1 MDFVDFVEKYQQELI
16 PEQML
21 AIAKAIGKYLLCK
34 LSDDEVHHLCAMVYG
49 VLSEEHF
56 DKLFGGDAIIK
67 MWYEDA
73 DGTKHMAPFFSYNEI
88 REAFDKHQDD
98 ISDYTI
104 YDLAVTMNLLRS
116 DHHLLLERFSKDAY
130 ELKEMVVLMA
140 IEYLQDPDCLHP
152 TSKIWHTING

>member
-1 MDFVDFVEKYQQELI
+1 MNFVEFVEKYQQEMA

-21 AIAKAIGKYLLCK
+21 AIAKAIGKCLSYK

-56 DKLFGGDAIIK
+56 DKHFADDAISK

-73 DGTKHMAPFFSYNEI
+73 DGNKHTAPFFSDVEI
-88 REAFDKHQDD
+88 KDAFDKHKDD

-104 YDLAVTMNLLRS
+104 HDTNSFFDFAWCCCFRFKVNEVVVS
-116 DHHLLLERFSKDAY
+116 FFHLLDFVS
-130 ELKEMVVLMA
+130 
-140 IEYLQDPDCLHP
+140 
-152 TSKIWHTING
+152 

>member
-1 MDFVDFVEKYQQELI
+1 MDFVDFVEKYQQELT

-21 AIAKAIGKYLLCK
+21 AVAKAVGKYLSCK
-34 LSDDEVHHLCAMVYG
+34 LSDVEEHHLCAMVYG

-56 DKLFGGDAIIK
+56 DKHFADDAICK

-73 DGTKHMAPFFSYNEI
+73 DGTKHMAPFFTDEEI

-116 DHHLLLERFSKDAY
+116 DHHLLLESSERMIGRQGRCRSLPFQWLY
-130 ELKEMVVLMA
+130 HIA
-140 IEYLQDPDCLHP
+140 ILHVRLE
-152 TSKIWHTING
+152 S